1 MRLSNSMLSLLINFL
16 LGVSWGF
23 ALIGASILFINFLEV
38 GIVYAIFGAL
48 IGALPFI
55 FLVVILEYI
64 ILKQDILNELKKQT
78 KLLNELKEKE

>member
-1 MRLSNSMLSLLINFL
+1 MLSLLINFL

-23 ALIGASILFINFLEV
+23 ALIGASILFINFLQV

-48 IGALPFI
+48 IGALPFL

-64 ILKQDILNELKKQT
+64 ILKQNILSELKKQT
-78 KLLNELKEKE
+78 KLLEELKEKE